1 MDLARITHHLIEE
14 QNKTNE
20 LTSPISSN
28 DRGSVIKIRS
38 SSLIGCEIQLTIGSS
53 IDDVDITVDVVL

>member
-1 MDLARITHHLIEE
+1 LKNETEE
-14 QNKTNE
+14 KK
-20 LTSPISSN
+20 LTSPMSAN

-38 SSLIGCEIQLTIGSS
+38 SSLIGCEMQLTIGSS